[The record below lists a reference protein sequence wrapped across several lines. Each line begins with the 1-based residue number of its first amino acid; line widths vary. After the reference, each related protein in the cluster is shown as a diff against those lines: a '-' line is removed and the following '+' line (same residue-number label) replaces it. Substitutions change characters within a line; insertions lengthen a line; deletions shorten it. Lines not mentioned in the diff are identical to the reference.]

1 MATKNRWGAVVFLL
15 GVFFTVI
22 VAFVNRSYPLVFLPS
37 REVYIAGSLLSLVV
51 IITGHLSYPRINN
64 SKIYLLAYLNGLVLL
79 FFFLCSN
86 ILFKELPVVPRGFF
100 GYLILLLQF
109 NIFIVCLIPSYQKY
123 RIIRS
128 ITLAVVTIELITTMV
143 MRLNPQAI
151 NWMMSLK
158 FYSWR
163 EIYFWISPAV
173 FLFTFS
179 ITVSFLKNEFFLGG
193 MLSGLSFVLTTIW
206 ALGNNEHS
214 PTMQQVILLVS
225 STVYTTT
232 GILIH
237 WFCRMEH
244 KVSYDPLL
252 QVYNREYAGKIINEQ
267 SNIDCNPPFTIA
279 MIDID
284 HFKNVNDTYGH
295 QAGDQVLYAVAQEVY
310 KEVKSEGIVCR
321 YGGEEIIVFF
331 PYHETKP
338 VVNKMEQVR
347 LKIESMITHF
357 DKKKISVTISCG
369 IASRGTLQNT
379 VIQVIAAADK
389 ALYRAKKDGRNQ
401 IKVGKITKQQ
411 VN

>member
-1 MATKNRWGAVVFLL
+1 MAIKSRWGTGVFLL

-22 VAFVNRSYPLVFLPS
+22 INLINRSYPLVFLSS
-37 REVYIAGSLLSLVV
+37 REVYITGGILSLIV

-64 SKIYLLAYLNGLVLL
+64 SKIYLLAYLNGSAVMA
-79 FFFLCSN
+79 FFLFSN
-86 ILFKELPVVPRGFF
+86 HLFKEIPVIPQGFF
-100 GYLILLLQF
+100 GSLILLLQL
-109 NIFIVCLIPSYQKY
+109 NIIIVCTIPSYLKY
-123 RIIRS
+123 RTIRS
-128 ITLAVVTIELITTMV
+128 MTLAVLTIELMLLMV
-143 MRLNPQAI
+143 ARLNPQAI

-158 FYSWR
+158 FYSWK

-173 FLFTFS
+173 FLFAIS
-179 ITVSFLKNEFFLGG
+179 ITISLLKNEFFLGG

-206 ALGNNEHS
+206 IFGNNEHS
-214 PTMQQVILLVS
+214 PTMQQVILLLTSNVF
-225 STVYTTT
+225 TIA

-244 KVSYDPLL
+244 KVAYDPLL

-310 KEVKSEGIVCR
+310 KGVKSDGIVCR

-331 PYHETKP
+331 PHHETKP
-338 VVNKMEQVR
+338 IVKIMEQVR
-347 LKIESMITHF
+347 LNIESMITHSE
-357 DKKKISVTISCG
+357 KKKILVTISCG
-369 IASRGTLQNT
+369 IANRVSLQNT
-379 VIQVIAAADK
+379 VTQVIAAADK

-401 IKVGKITKQQ
+401 IKVGKVTT
-411 VN
+411 